1 VVNADVT
8 LPIMLAD
15 FTDMNPFNAAH
26 RPAALVSVVE
36 NFDP

>member
-1 VVNADVT
+1 
-8 LPIMLAD
+8 MLSD

-26 RPAALVSVVE
+26 GPAALVSVVE